1 MALTGD
7 IASPLTHSTS
17 TATSST
23 STFTTTETL
32 TDTITV
38 TLVSGETYL
47 VEHTAIWN
55 TSAAG
60 DYVAVRIREDNTS
73 GTVLNGSDLYL
84 QSTSR
89 YPASYTR
96 AFYTAVASGSK
107 TIVAT
112 GQRVSGSGNITRS
125 ASSTNPAILSVTQV
139 P

>member
-1 MALTGD
+1 VALTGD

-47 VEHTAIWN
+47 VEHSAIWN
-55 TSAAG
+55 SSTAG
-60 DYVAVRIREDNTS
+60 DYVAIRLREDNAS
-73 GTVLNGSDLYL
+73 GTVLNGVDLYL
-84 QSTSR
+84 QATAR
-89 YPASYTR
+89 YPSAHVR
-96 AFYTAVASGSK
+96 AYYTAVASGSK
-107 TIVAT
+107 TLVVT
-112 GQRVSGSGNITRS
+112 GQRAAGSGNVMRA
-125 ASSTNPAILSVTQV
+125 ASSANPSVLSVTQV